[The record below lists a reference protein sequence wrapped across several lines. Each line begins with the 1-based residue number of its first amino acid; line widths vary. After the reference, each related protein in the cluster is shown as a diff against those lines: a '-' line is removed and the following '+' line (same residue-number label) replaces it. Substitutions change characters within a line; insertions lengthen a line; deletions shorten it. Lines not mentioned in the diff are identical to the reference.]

1 MEKILVNL
9 YNNSMLLA
17 ENNITLDDTQ
27 KSIVI
32 DSIGALLESIGIAE
46 FSGTYS
52 LEQLKQ
58 DIKRV

>member
-17 ENNITLDDTQ
+17 ENGNLDNTQ

-32 DSIGALLESIGIAE
+32 DSIGALLQAIGIAE
-46 FSGTYS
+46 FNGVYS